1 MSFKNSNN
9 LNFKFKNIAFINY
22 TASGGGAGKICSTL
36 HSSFENSVLYNC
48 YEDERKK
55 GIIKIDNFSFRNRFH
70 KLVSRFHSF
79 VLGKQ
84 ISFFPKVTRFLLN
97 YFTEP
102 VRKLREWFGYEDF
115 CFPGTSDPRRFFI
128 KEPSLVHA
136 HNLFPGFFDFR
147 SLELLSKKYPTLLT
161 AHDCWL
167 MTGHCSHFFNCDRY
181 KSGCGDCPDL
191 SIPPAVQKDR
201 TKQNLNTKVK
211 ILSNSSIYLATP
223 CNWLKN
229 RFQES
234 KVGDSFHEIRV
245 ITNGINTGNFYP
257 IVDKKSLRNKHHLAE
272 NSLIFSFVGNKTK
285 ENPWKNFSLM
295 FDTLRHFAQKF
306 SRNVIFL
313 CIGEKDTPIVHHP
326 YFQCLFLGHIDETSK
341 LNDLYNCSDFYLHL
355 AKADTFP
362 NTILEAQ
369 SCGIPVFA
377 NPVCGIPEQIVEGE
391 TGWLLSNITPQ
402 SLAESIQ
409 SKIASCDYRLVS
421 KNCRNHILKK
431 FSEKTMLSN
440 YQKYYK
446 EILAKY

>member
-1 MSFKNSNN
+1 ME
-9 LNFKFKNIAFINY
+9 LQNIAYINY

-36 HSSFENSVLYNC
+36 HSSFENSILYNC
-48 YEDERKK
+48 YENERGK

-70 KLVSRFHSF
+70 KLITRFHSY
-79 VLGKQ
+79 LINNQ
-84 ISFFPKVTRFLLN
+84 ISLIPRVTSFLLN
-97 YFTEP
+97 YFSEP
-102 VRKLREWFGYEDF
+102 IRMIKVWFGCEDF
-115 CFPGTSDPRRFFI
+115 CFPGTSEPQRFLI
-128 KEPSLVHA
+128 REPILIHA
-136 HNLFPGFFDFR
+136 HNLFPNFFNFR
-147 SLELLSKKYPTLLT
+147 SLERLSKEYPTLLT

-167 MTGHCSHFFNCDRY
+167 MTGHCAHFFDCDRY
-181 KSGCGDCPDL
+181 KIGCGNCPDL
-191 SIPPAVQKDR
+191 SISPSITRDH
-201 TKQNLNTKVK
+201 TKENLKIKKK
-211 ILSNSSIYLATP
+211 ILNRSNVYLATP
-223 CNWLKN
+223 SKWLKKN
-229 RFQES
+229 FLRSQ
-234 KVGDSFHEIRV
+234 VGDSFREIRV
-245 ITNGINTGNFYP
+245 IANGVNTEKFYP
-257 IVDKKSLRNKHHLAE
+257 KADKKSLRKKYHLE
-272 NSLIFSFVGNKTK
+272 QDGLIFSFVGNKTK

-313 CIGEKDTPIVHHP
+313 CIGEKDAPITHHP

-409 SKIASCDYRLVS
+409 SKISSCDYTLVS
-421 KNCRNHILKK
+421 KNCRNHILEK
-431 FSEKTMLSN
+431 FSEKTMISN
-440 YQKYYK
+440 YQQYYK
-446 EILAKY
+446 EILAKTLSK

>member
-1 MSFKNSNN
+1 
-9 LNFKFKNIAFINY
+9 
-22 TASGGGAGKICSTL
+22 
-36 HSSFENSVLYNC
+36 
-48 YEDERKK
+48 
-55 GIIKIDNFSFRNRFH
+55 
-70 KLVSRFHSF
+70 
-79 VLGKQ
+79 
-84 ISFFPKVTRFLLN
+84 
-97 YFTEP
+97 
-102 VRKLREWFGYEDF
+102 
-115 CFPGTSDPRRFFI
+115 
-128 KEPSLVHA
+128 
-136 HNLFPGFFDFR
+136 
-147 SLELLSKKYPTLLT
+147 
-161 AHDCWL
+161 
-167 MTGHCSHFFNCDRY
+167 
-181 KSGCGDCPDL
+181 
-191 SIPPAVQKDR
+191 
-201 TKQNLNTKVK
+201 
-211 ILSNSSIYLATP
+211 
-223 CNWLKN
+223 
-229 RFQES
+229 
-234 KVGDSFHEIRV
+234 
-245 ITNGINTGNFYP
+245 
-257 IVDKKSLRNKHHLAE
+257 
-272 NSLIFSFVGNKTK
+272 
-285 ENPWKNFSLM
+285 M

>member
-1 MSFKNSNN
+1 M
-9 LNFKFKNIAFINY
+9 
-22 TASGGGAGKICSTL
+22 
-36 HSSFENSVLYNC
+36 
-48 YEDERKK
+48 
-55 GIIKIDNFSFRNRFH
+55 
-70 KLVSRFHSF
+70 
-79 VLGKQ
+79 
-84 ISFFPKVTRFLLN
+84 
-97 YFTEP
+97 
-102 VRKLREWFGYEDF
+102 
-115 CFPGTSDPRRFFI
+115 
-128 KEPSLVHA
+128 
-136 HNLFPGFFDFR
+136 
-147 SLELLSKKYPTLLT
+147 T

-167 MTGHCSHFFNCDRY
+167 MTGHCAHFFDCDRY
-181 KSGCGDCPDL
+181 KIGCGNCPDL
-191 SIPPAVQKDR
+191 TISPSITRDH
-201 TKQNLNTKVK
+201 TKENLKIKKK
-211 ILSNSSIYLATP
+211 ILNRSNVYLATP
-223 CNWLKN
+223 SKWLKKN
-229 RFQES
+229 FLRSQ
-234 KVGDSFHEIRV
+234 VGDSFREIRV
-245 ITNGINTGNFYP
+245 IANGVNTEKFYP
-257 IVDKKSLRNKHHLAE
+257 KADKKSLRKKYHLE
-272 NSLIFSFVGNKTK
+272 QDGLIFSFVGNKTK

-313 CIGEKDTPIVHHP
+313 CIGEKDAPITHHP

-409 SKIASCDYRLVS
+409 SKIASCDYTLMS

-440 YQKYYK
+440 YQQYYK
-446 EILAKY
+446 EILAKTLSK